1 LSDARPDV
9 VIHLAATGLRLALL
23 INFGAESLETRRVV
37 K

>member
-1 LSDARPDV
+1 LNDARPDV